1 MASYPYHQ
9 LFRHR
14 VKYLAQRYDGDEVDS
29 KGDDG
34 TLIRVFDNKS
44 GWHREYEADRDP

>member
-1 MASYPYHQ
+1 MASSPYHQ
-9 LFRHR
+9 LFGDR

-34 TLIRVFDNKS
+34 TLVRVFHSKA
-44 GWHREYEADRDP
+44 GWHRKNEGDGDP